1 MSHATKRKRRWPL
14 EKRAEHK
21 VLKVGVR
28 VKYDRKYLEESDLD
42 QLRYVTGTII
52 GQSHIMADG
61 EVYWDVAWDGEPEYV
76 TKDPAHKLRR
86 VRR

>member
-1 MSHATKRKRRWPL
+1 MKRRRVHL
-14 EKRAEHK
+14 EPRADWK
-21 VLKVGVR
+21 TLKVGVR
-28 VKYDRKYLEESDLD
+28 VKYNRRYLDANDLD
-42 QLRYVTGTII
+42 VLRYATGTVV

-61 EVYWDVAWDGEPEYV
+61 EVIWEIAWDGEPEYV